1 MIALGND
8 LKRFIKNI
16 DFLAERTDTGK
27 GVQAQLRETIELYNM
42 AEVLIVPSYA
52 MKEFLLEN
60 GIKENMKFVIPSN
73 CPPGDF
79 QSIFN

>member
-1 MIALGND
+1 MEECW
-8 LKRFIKNI
+8 R
-16 DFLAERTDTGK
+16 
-27 GVQAQLRETIELYNM
+27 AQLRETIELYNM